1 MRLKLTE
8 AQASIVELHVLDSA
22 HDDDRA
28 PWWPTLDGM
37 ILVVDPAR
45 IDDTVMLF
53 IEAANSEEQ
62 EPKWARVAT
71 GLAAKI
77 RRAA

>member
-8 AQASIVELHVLDSA
+8 AQACIVELHVLDSA
-22 HDDDRA
+22 HDDERA
-28 PWWPTLDGM
+28 PWWPKLEGLA
-37 ILVVDPAR
+37 LVVDPAHV
-45 IDDTVMLF
+45 DDTVMLF
-53 IEAANSEEQ
+53 VEASNSEER

-77 RRAA
+77 RRAS